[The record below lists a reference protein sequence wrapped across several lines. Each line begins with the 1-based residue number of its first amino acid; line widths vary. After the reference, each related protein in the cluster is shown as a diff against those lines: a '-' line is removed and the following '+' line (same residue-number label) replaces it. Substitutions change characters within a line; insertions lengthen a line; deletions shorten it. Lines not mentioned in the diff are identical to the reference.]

1 MPVFSKDLASRI
13 SSRFSPSVEVS
24 SETFNG
30 EEVVVFHSKKTLP
43 ELHDQILDY
52 YGSLATIVDSYC
64 EKDGTIV
71 KFKLG

>member
-30 EEVVVFHSKKTLP
+30 EEVVVFHSKKPLP
-43 ELHDQILDY
+43 ELHD
-52 YGSLATIVDSYC
+52 
-64 EKDGTIV
+64 
-71 KFKLG
+71 